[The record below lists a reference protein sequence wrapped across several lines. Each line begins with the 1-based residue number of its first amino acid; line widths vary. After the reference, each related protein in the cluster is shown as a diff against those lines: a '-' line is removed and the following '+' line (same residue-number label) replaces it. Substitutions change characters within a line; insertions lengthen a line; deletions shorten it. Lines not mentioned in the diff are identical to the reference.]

1 MASNF
6 WTREQVL
13 VAINLYCQIPFGKMH
28 KGNPKIIKLAELLG
42 RTPSALAMK
51 LSNLASLDPE
61 ITDSGRKGL
70 AGCSNLDKETWQEFQ
85 ENPEAVGYE
94 SQTIIDQ
101 LTQEDPDLL
110 ELSSESD
117 NETLIPSYFSEYKT
131 VTAQVRVKQS
141 FFRKSVLS
149 SYENRCCMTGI
160 SDPRLLIA
168 SHIVP
173 WSKDEHNRL
182 NPSNGLC
189 LSSLHDKAYD
199 RGLIT
204 VTPDF
209 QIRVSSQLQECS
221 DSPLAQDY
229 LLGLEGTKIQL
240 PKKFIPTREFLE
252 IHATEIFL
260 Q

>member
-1 MASNF
+1 
-6 WTREQVL
+6 
-13 VAINLYCQIPFGKMH
+13 MH
-28 KGNPKIIKLAELLG
+28 KGNPRIIKLAGLLE

-70 AGCSNLDKETWQEFQ
+70 AGCSNLDKETWKEFQ

-101 LTQEDPDLL
+101 LTREDPDLL
-110 ELSSESD
+110 ELSSEAD
-117 NETLIPSYFSEYKT
+117 NEALIPSYFSEYKT
-131 VTAQVRVKQS
+131 VTAQIRIKQS

-189 LSSLHDKAYD
+189 LSALHDKAYD

-209 QIRVSSQLQECS
+209 LVRVSSQLQECS

-229 LLGLEGTKIQL
+229 LLGLEGVKIQL

-260 Q
+260 QR